1 MAINIPIITSFSDA
15 GIGAAEKVFKKFGK
29 TGALVGAAV
38 TAAFGAAA
46 VGISKALQ
54 AAAEDQK
61 SVALLE
67 KQLKN
72 TVGATKSMVGATEDF
87 IGKMQF
93 ASGVA
98 DSQLRPSLATLV
110 RGTGDLTQAQDLLG
124 LALDISAGANVDLES
139 ASLALAKAQNGNLGA
154 LTKLGIALDPAII
167 KSKDFTLAQKELEK
181 QFSGASTAAA
191 NTFEGQLKRL
201 GVVFDEVQES
211 IGYAILNNRYF
222 KDALERLPG
231 AAQAAIDALG
241 KKGIG
246 GAFDA
251 FVENMGITGL
261 YIQKF
266 GLAVELTFAKMKKGV
281 YDALNNMTFGIARLL
296 GVTEQMGETLGE
308 LGLTQVQEL
317 ELKFNSVVL
326 AIDYTKAAMRATEAE
341 AARLGEQAD
350 TLAPKVTGV
359 TTAFEGM
366 GAGAGGASKKIS
378 ELYDTIKDKLTTA
391 LDDAKGQLQNAQEA
405 FADFGKNVSDGI
417 KEGFSFAD
425 AKEAGTETGGGF
437 LAGLKGQVAG
447 VKQYATNVDTLLQRG
462 LSQDALSQ
470 VLQAGADA
478 GAAIA
483 AELVAG
489 GQDAITGPDGVN
501 ALVSTVQEVADKLGL
516 DTAGRFYQAGVD
528 QGTALVAGLES
539 VLAKYEK
546 ILANPKLTTKRLENL
561 LEQAQTDISFTKI
574 TAGQTVATPAPTAAQ
589 INSMQE
595 HKAMRGGTTNYTVN
609 VNGGMATSAE
619 IGRVTQDGLRALA
632 RQNGPLDI
640 PIVGFR

>member
-15 GIGAAEKVFKKFGK
+15 GIGAAERVFKKFGK

-167 KSKDFTLAQKELEK
+167 KSKDFTLAQRELEK

-222 KDALERLPG
+222 KDALEKLPG

-341 AARLGEQAD
+341 AARLGGQAD
-350 TLAPKVTGV
+350 ILAPKVTGV

-366 GAGAGGASKKIS
+366 GAGAGGASKKIN

-391 LDDAKGQLQNAQEA
+391 LDEAKGQLQDAQNA
-405 FADFGKNVSDGI
+405 FADFGKSVSDGI

-437 LAGLKGQVAG
+437 LAGLRDQVAG
-447 VKQYATNVDTLLQRG
+447 VKQYATNVDILLQRG
-462 LSQDALSQ
+462 LSEQALSE
-470 VLQAGADA
+470 VLNAGAEA

-483 AELVAG
+483 AELVTG
-489 GQDAITGPDGVN
+489 GQDAITGPDGIN

-546 ILANPKLTTKRLENL
+546 ILANPNLTTKRLQGL
-561 LEQAQTDISFTKI
+561 LEQAQTDIAFTQI
-574 TAGQTVATPAPTAAQ
+574 TAGQTIAAPAPTKASIASVSEAKAA
-589 INSMQE
+589 
-595 HKAMRGGTTNYTVN
+595 RGGNTYTVN
-609 VNGGMATSAE
+609 VTGGMATSAE
-619 IGRVTQDGLRALA
+619 IGRVTNDGLRAFA
-632 RQNGPLDI
+632 RQNGPLDL
-640 PIVGFR
+640 PISGRY